1 MCGIC
6 GFYSPDTVEPFV
18 IRRMNDQIVHRG
30 PDDDG
35 FYQGG
40 SVTLAA
46 RRLSIIDL
54 STGHQPLASATG
66 NCWIAYNGEVYN
78 FADLRAEM
86 ESSGVAF
93 RTRSDTEVIV
103 NLFEQAGEAFADRLR
118 GMFAVAIHDRRADRL
133 ILARDPVGIKPLYY
147 LHQPEKNRLIFG
159 SEIKT
164 ILQFPG
170 VSREIDPQAVDYF
183 LSLEYIPAPLSI
195 FRSIRKLPAGH
206 VLSFSQHDGLRISP
220 YWSLQRQ
227 DPPLFRNQ
235 QDLNSQLQEKICE
248 AVKLRLISDVPLGAF
263 LSGGIDS
270 STIVSQMSGLMDRPA
285 KTYSIGFQ
293 EGSYNE
299 LEYARIV
306 ADHFKTEHHTRILA
320 PDILE
325 LSKFLAAFLDEPL
338 ADFSNFPT
346 YLVSKTAREG
356 VTVALSGDGGDEIFG
371 GYDHYQAQNL
381 SRFFSLPIWSTVLPG
396 LDRLLPPH
404 AQKHGLINR
413 IKRFSEG
420 FNYPEADRHFRWMQ
434 FLCSADKQALYSD
447 SFLQEEFLAP
457 LHSRT
462 PFAQHFHDSQQ
473 FDGLGRDLFLDFK
486 TYLPDNILVKVDRMS
501 MATSLEARVPLLD
514 KKLVEFV
521 FSLPMDQ
528 KIRGHNGKWIL
539 KESMRN
545 VLPDA
550 IVKRGKKGF
559 SIPIKNWLRRELL
572 PLVETHLNA
581 DAIGRFG
588 YFRPETVS
596 RWLNEHMQGKRDHAH
611 RLWALIQL
619 SMWAERFM

>member
-164 ILQFPG
+164 ILQVPG

-248 AVKLRLISDVPLGAF
+248 AV
-263 LSGGIDS
+263 
-270 STIVSQMSGLMDRPA
+270 
-285 KTYSIGFQ
+285 
-293 EGSYNE
+293 
-299 LEYARIV
+299 
-306 ADHFKTEHHTRILA
+306 
-320 PDILE
+320 
-325 LSKFLAAFLDEPL
+325 
-338 ADFSNFPT
+338 
-346 YLVSKTAREG
+346 
-356 VTVALSGDGGDEIFG
+356 
-371 GYDHYQAQNL
+371 
-381 SRFFSLPIWSTVLPG
+381 
-396 LDRLLPPH
+396 
-404 AQKHGLINR
+404 
-413 IKRFSEG
+413 
-420 FNYPEADRHFRWMQ
+420 
-434 FLCSADKQALYSD
+434 
-447 SFLQEEFLAP
+447 
-457 LHSRT
+457 
-462 PFAQHFHDSQQ
+462 
-473 FDGLGRDLFLDFK
+473 
-486 TYLPDNILVKVDRMS
+486 
-501 MATSLEARVPLLD
+501 
-514 KKLVEFV
+514 
-521 FSLPMDQ
+521 
-528 KIRGHNGKWIL
+528 
-539 KESMRN
+539 
-545 VLPDA
+545 
-550 IVKRGKKGF
+550 
-559 SIPIKNWLRRELL
+559 
-572 PLVETHLNA
+572 
-581 DAIGRFG
+581 
-588 YFRPETVS
+588 
-596 RWLNEHMQGKRDHAH
+596 
-611 RLWALIQL
+611 
-619 SMWAERFM
+619 